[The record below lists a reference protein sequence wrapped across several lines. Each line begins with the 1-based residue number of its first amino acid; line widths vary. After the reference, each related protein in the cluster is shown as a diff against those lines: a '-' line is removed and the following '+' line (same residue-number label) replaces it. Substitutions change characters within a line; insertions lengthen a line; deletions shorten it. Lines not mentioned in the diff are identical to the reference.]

1 MIKLKVFN
9 GLLGVAAAM
18 LASLALIFVWANY
31 IEKPYLSYE
40 NLPFQVMT
48 KPKAGEVVEL
58 LVERCNSSKKAQS
71 YNTSR
76 AVLNLKTKEV
86 ITLADARVS
95 IESGCHRGVSRLNK
109 LPEKLPA
116 GLYKISG
123 VALVPGSV
131 IRFEV
136 PWYSEPFEIE

>member
-18 LASLALIFVWANY
+18 LASLAIIFVWANY

-58 LVERCNSSKKAQS
+58 LVERCNRSKKAES
-71 YNTSR
+71 YNTTRSL
-76 AVLNLKTKEV
+76 LNVTTKV
-86 ITLADARVS
+86 PITLPDSRVT
-95 IESGCHRGVSRLNK
+95 IEPGCFRGVSKLNK
-109 LPEKLPA
+109 LPEKTPP
-116 GLYKISG
+116 GTYKLTG
-123 VALVPGSV
+123 TALIQGS
-131 IRFEV
+131 ILRFEV

>member
-58 LVERCNSSKKAQS
+58 LVERCNNSKKTQS
-71 YNTSR
+71 YNTTR

-95 IESGCHRGVSRLNK
+95 IDSGCHRGVSRLNK
-109 LPEKLPA
+109 LPDKLPA

-123 VALVPGSV
+123 VALIQGS
-131 IRFEV
+131 ILRFEV

>member
-1 MIKLKVFN
+1 MTKPKALNVLMAI
-9 GLLGVAAAM
+9 AT
-18 LASLALIFVWANY
+18 ALIASVVLIFIWANY
-31 IEKPYLSYE
+31 IEKPYLSYG
-40 NLPFQVMT
+40 NLPFEVIT
-48 KPKAGEVVEL
+48 KPRVGEVIEL
-58 LVERCNSSKKAQS
+58 RVERCNSTNKTQS
-71 YNTSR
+71 YNTTR

-86 ITLADARVS
+86 ITMADARVS
-95 IESGCHRGVSRLNK
+95 IDSGCHRGPSRLNK
-109 LPEKLPA
+109 LPDKLPA